1 MLGLPGL
8 KEDQDKTT
16 KRSELVEIL
25 ATWTATKQL
34 KVAPSTKKNFKV
46 PRSTPSK
53 LPEKD

>member
-25 ATWTATKQL
+25 ATWTATK
-34 KVAPSTKKNFKV
+34 
-46 PRSTPSK
+46 
-53 LPEKD
+53 